1 MEFIF
6 RNTIIETTPA
16 KNAEYYNNIPIISDE
31 CSCDKCHN
39 FVNGVGKLVPE
50 ISDFFAKIGID
61 IKKPESLSALYSE
74 DNGHSICYWAFY
86 ELYGSIIE
94 DSNDQY
100 SITWN
105 CHVSFHKKN
114 SDVIQAEVFFHHFPW
129 ILGTPICDLPKQP
142 QISQTGYIISGDMK
156 DFYFKALFDED
167 SGGYFILYS
176 KNFDDKNAEGY
187 DEWYPDIETVNS
199 RLTDMEIEWND

>member
-16 KNAEYYNNIPIISDE
+16 KNADYYKNIPIISDA
-31 CSCDKCHN
+31 CSCAKCRN
-39 FVNGVGKLVPE
+39 FSNGVGKLVPE
-50 ISDFFAKIGID
+50 ISDFFAEIGID

-74 DNGHSICYWAFY
+74 DNGSSICYWAFY
-86 ELYGSIIE
+86 ELCGSIIE

-105 CHVSFHKKN
+105 CHVSFHNKS

-129 ILGTPICDLPKQP
+129 ALDTPIGDLPKQP
-142 QISQTGYIISGDMK
+142 QIARTGYITSGDMK
-156 DFYFKALFDED
+156 DFYVRALFDED
-167 SGGYFILYS
+167 SGGYSILYS
-176 KNFDDKNAEGY
+176 KDFNDKTAEGY

>member
-1 MEFIF
+1 MEHIF
-6 RNTIIETTPA
+6 GNTIIETSTA
-16 KNAEYYNNIPIISDE
+16 KNADYYKNIPIISDE
-31 CSCDKCHN
+31 CSCDKCQN
-39 FVNGVGKLVPE
+39 FVNGVGRLAPE

-74 DNGHSICYWAFY
+74 DNGRSICYWAFY
-86 ELYGSIIE
+86 ELCGSIIK

-105 CHVSFHKKN
+105 CHVSFHKKS
-114 SDVIQAEVFFHHFPW
+114 SDLIQAEVFFHHFPW
-129 ILGTPICDLPKQP
+129 TLDMPIGDLPKQP
-142 QISQTGYIISGDMK
+142 QIARTGYITSGDMK
-156 DFYFKALFDED
+156 DFYVRALFDVD
-167 SGGYFILYS
+167 SGGYSILYS
-176 KNFDDKNAEGY
+176 KDFNDKTAEGY